1 MKRHELIRL
10 IDEYCSGSIDQLG
23 NYLRF
28 YVKDDDE
35 IRRVLDPIKFEVG
48 NQLVTNF
55 ERVDR
60 HTWCECGFVGCS
72 GCETIDEEIHGVL
85 LDISEI
91 IAAEKLDEAVEQALA

>member
-10 IDEYCSGSIDQLG
+10 IDEYCSGSIDPLD

-35 IRRVLDPIKFEVG
+35 IRQVLNPIKFEVG
-48 NQLVTNF
+48 NQLVINF

-60 HTWCECGFVGCS
+60 HVWCECRFVGCK
-72 GCETIDEEIHGVL
+72 GCETIDEEIHEVL

-91 IAAEKLDEAVEQALA
+91 IKEEKLVEAIEQALA